1 MCGIVGICNFSLAS
15 ENLIKKMN
23 LMQSH
28 RGPDSNGYFI
38 DKKNKVYF
46 GMTRLA
52 IIGLQTGNQP
62 QYSEDKKIVLVFN
75 GEIYNYKELGKF
87 YFNADYNSDSQLLVD
102 LYKKLG
108 INFLSKLNGMFS
120 IAIFDKEK
128 NKVFLIRDRFGIK
141 PLYFAYINNCLY
153 FSSELRTILKSVNL
167 KFDINDQVV
176 WDYFSLGYCT
186 SDCSIY
192 KGINKLSSG
201 SYLEFDILKNRL
213 KIYNWW
219 KLSTKNIFFKKK
231 EEYYEL
237 IYDKL
242 VKAIKSWAVS
252 DVPICFMVSGGLDSS
267 LLGSIYSKIH
277 KKKINTASFG
287 FKEDRFKKWNELDSV
302 KQLIKTINSN
312 HLNIYMNN
320 NNFLDDFNKIIDHL
334 SEPFGGGLPSWYF
347 FKNISKKKKY
357 KVVVSGT
364 GGDELFG
371 NYNRQINYINKTQNV
386 SQFIFD
392 RVYSSQNFCCDE
404 DWKKKYLN
412 IKFSQLNKTSNI
424 FFKHLKE
431 NKKTMNLSKSLS
443 YLDFQTQLQDDFL
456 YLTDRFSMAH
466 SLEVR
471 TPFLDHN
478 LVETVFNIP
487 EEHRIEADNY
497 KPILKYYAKKF
508 LPKIYHNSPK
518 KGFSLP
524 LSIFM
529 RTNLKKDV
537 ERVLSIK
544 RLKSTG
550 IVDYKFYE
558 DYVKP
563 MLKGNNNNIQLVWN
577 VFMFYNWLE
586 NQKI

>member
-1 MCGIVGICNFSLAS
+1 MCGIVGICNFSFAS

-23 LMQSH
+23 SIQSH
-28 RGPDSNGYFI
+28 RGPDSKGYFI
-38 DKKNKVYF
+38 DKKNRVYF

-52 IIGLQTGNQP
+52 IIGIQTGNQP
-62 QYSEDKKIVLVFN
+62 RYSENANVVLVFN

-87 YFNADYNSDSQLLVD
+87 YFNANYNSDSQLLVD

-120 IAIFDKEK
+120 IAIFDKK
-128 NKVFLIRDRFGIK
+128 KKKIFLIRDRFGIK

-153 FSSELRTILKSVNL
+153 FSSELKTIVKSVNL
-167 KFDINDQVV
+167 KFEINNQVV
-176 WDYFSLGYCT
+176 WDYFSLGYCI
-186 SDCSIY
+186 SDYSIY

-201 SYLEFDILKNRL
+201 SYLEFDIFKNTL
-213 KIYNWW
+213 KINTWW
-219 KLSTKNIFFKKK
+219 KLISKKIFFKKK

-237 IYDKL
+237 VYDTL
-242 VKAIKSWAVS
+242 LKALKSWTIS

-267 LLGSIYSKIH
+267 LLATYIAKIH
-277 KKKINTASFG
+277 KKKINTASLG
-287 FKEDRFKKWNELDSV
+287 FIEEKFKKWNELYLV
-302 KQLIKTINSN
+302 KHLIKKINSN
-312 HLNIYMNN
+312 HLNIYMRD
-320 NNFLDDFNKIIDHL
+320 NNFLDDFSKIIDHL
-334 SEPFGGGLPSWYF
+334 CEPFGGGLPSWYF

-357 KVVVSGT
+357 KVIVSGN

-371 NYNRQINYINKTQNV
+371 NYNRQIKYINKTKKT
-386 SQFIFD
+386 SQSIFD

-404 DWKKKYLN
+404 NWKKKYLD
-412 IKFSQLNKTSNI
+412 IKFSKLNKTSDI
-424 FFKHLKE
+424 FFKYFKE
-431 NKKTMNLSKSLS
+431 NKKKMNLSKSLS

-487 EEHRIEADNY
+487 EEYRIESENY
-497 KPILKYYAKKF
+497 KPILKHLGKKF
-508 LPKIYHNSPK
+508 LPKIYHNSSK

-524 LSIFM
+524 LSIYM
-529 RTNLKKDV
+529 RENLKKNV

-544 RLKSTG
+544 RLKLVG
-550 IVDYKFYE
+550 IINYNFYE
-558 DYVKP
+558 EYVKP
-563 MLKGNNNNIQLVWN
+563 MLKGNNNSIQLVWN

-586 NQKI
+586 KQKI

>member
-15 ENLIKKMN
+15 ENLIKKLN

-62 QYSEDKKIVLVFN
+62 QYSDDKKIVLVFN

-87 YFNADYNSDSQLLVD
+87 YFNSDYSSDSQLLVD

-153 FSSELRTILKSVNL
+153 FSSELRTILKSVNS

-176 WDYFSLGYCT
+176 WDYFSLGYCI
-186 SDCSIY
+186 SDYSIY

-201 SYLEFDILKNRL
+201 SYLEFHILKNRL

-287 FKEDRFKKWNELDSV
+287 FKEDRYKKWNELDSV
-302 KQLIKTINSN
+302 KQLIQTINSN
-312 HLNIYMNN
+312 HLNVYMNN
-320 NNFLDDFNKIIDHL
+320 NNFLDELNKIIDHL
-334 SEPFGGGLPSWYF
+334 SEPFGGGLPSWNF

-357 KVVVSGT
+357 KVLVSGT

-371 NYNRQINYINKTQNV
+371 NYNRQINYINETQNV
-386 SQFIFD
+386 SQSIFD

-412 IKFSQLNKTSNI
+412 INFSQLKKTSNI

-431 NKKTMNLSKSLS
+431 NKKTMSLSKSLS

-478 LVETVFNIP
+478 LVETVFSIP
-487 EEHRIEADNY
+487 EEHRIKTNSY

-544 RLKSTG
+544 RLKSIG
-550 IVDYKFYE
+550 IVDYNFYE